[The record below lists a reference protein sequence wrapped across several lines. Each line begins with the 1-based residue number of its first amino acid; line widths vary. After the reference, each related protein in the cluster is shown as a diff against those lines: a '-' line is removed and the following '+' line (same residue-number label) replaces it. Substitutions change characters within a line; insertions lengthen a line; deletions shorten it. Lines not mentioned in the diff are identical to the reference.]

1 MSWSGDGG
9 RTWHNLGPAEGVPN
23 GRVRAI
29 ALTTDSMV
37 WAATEEQVLVDS
49 LRERKFVPATIKL
62 PGWTR
67 LPGKPR
73 AIVPTPTVNEPSL
86 VLSFGLAAGNGLGDF
101 RVYFVAAGDDYKPAA
116 DMWTM
121 TWTGPPLWPVGGS
134 ATGLSR
140 ILAGEGP
147 DIDYVN
153 VQPGGMPEAPRHAI
167 FDRPIADAE
176 ANPYI
181 DATYRYGSTMGGNF
195 QQHQGV
201 EFNNPAGTP
210 VHAIANGTVVYAGPA
225 EQGALTVAILHDA
238 RIEDRYVFS
247 TYYHNSSIETRLG
260 QRVVAGDVI
269 ARVGNTGR
277 ATNEHLH
284 LEVHVAPSQDSSAVV
299 NPAERFPPYT
309 VNPELWIRPLPGTG
323 TIAGRVLDAN
333 GQPVA
338 GARVY
343 GVVLPYPAET
353 PYSFAE
359 TYGDRAHADPAYNEN
374 FAVSDVPAGRY
385 LLGVD
390 IGGERKWRR
399 VTVETGKITFVEFR

>member
-1 MSWSGDGG
+1 
-9 RTWHNLGPAEGVPN
+9 
-23 GRVRAI
+23 
-29 ALTTDSMV
+29 
-37 WAATEEQVLVDS
+37 
-49 LRERKFVPATIKL
+49 
-62 PGWTR
+62 
-67 LPGKPR
+67 
-73 AIVPTPTVNEPSL
+73 
-86 VLSFGLAAGNGLGDF
+86 
-101 RVYFVAAGDDYKPAA
+101 
-116 DMWTM
+116 
-121 TWTGPPLWPVGGS
+121 
-134 ATGLSR
+134 
-140 ILAGEGP
+140 
-147 DIDYVN
+147 
-153 VQPGGMPEAPRHAI
+153 
-167 FDRPIADAE
+167 
-176 ANPYI
+176 
-181 DATYRYGSTMGGNF
+181 
-195 QQHQGV
+195 
-201 EFNNPAGTP
+201 
-210 VHAIANGTVVYAGPA
+210 
-225 EQGALTVAILHDA
+225 
-238 RIEDRYVFS
+238 VFS

-284 LEVHVAPSQDSSAVV
+284 LEVHVAPSQDTSAVV

-359 TYGDRAHADPAYNEN
+359 TYGDRAHADPSYNEN